1 MNGDQNNPGTAPG
14 MQRSA
19 RSSILCG
26 IIMLMGWII
35 PFLGIPLGIAGLT
48 MGITGLSSTRRDLAR
63 AGIFLNGLGLG
74 LTALNMFLA
83 FYLFTTGKLDPLLMF
98 Q

>member
-1 MNGDQNNPGTAPG
+1 MYGEQNRSGTTPGIQRTA
-14 MQRSA
+14 RN
-19 RSSILCG
+19 SIICG
-26 IIMLMGWII
+26 IIMLMGWIL
-35 PFLGIPLGIAGLT
+35 PLLGIPLGIAGLT
-48 MGITGLSSTRRDLAR
+48 MGITGLSSARRDLAR

-83 FYLFTTGKLDPLLMF
+83 FYLLTTGKLDPLLMF

>member
-1 MNGDQNNPGTAPG
+1 MNGVPNSPGSAPNLH
-14 MQRSA
+14 RSA
-19 RSSILCG
+19 YNSIICG
-26 IIMLMGWII
+26 IIMLAGWIF
-35 PFLGIPLGIAGLT
+35 PLLGLPLGIAGLT

-63 AGIFLNGLGLG
+63 AGVFLNGLGLA

-83 FYLFTTGKLDPLLMF
+83 FYLLTTGKLDPLFNF